1 MGMVLSPTDDERGV
15 LPPLPVHQEFSR
27 LPDRMAGPDI
37 AGCGHPPTHDENPS
51 GARMR
56 EFIDGAEAIARAAI
70 DAGCDFF
77 AGYPITP
84 ATPIL
89 LRMTQELPRVGGVA
103 IQAEDEIAAMGLCI
117 GAAMAGSHVLTA
129 TSGPGISL
137 YSENIGLAI
146 MGEVPLVIVDAQR
159 MGPATGGATTVAQGD
174 VQFLRWGTS
183 GGYPVIVLAPTS
195 VPESYA
201 FTRRAF
207 DLAERFRVPVF
218 LATDKETL
226 LGRATVESE
235 ALEPVPVRRRTLADA
250 EAPFIPYR
258 VTEGDEVP
266 PMSAVG
272 GPHVVRF
279 TTSSHDERGYLTKAP
294 DAVGALNERLAAKV
308 EAHLDE
314 ISSVDT
320 DLDHDADVL
329 IVSYGIVA
337 RAVREA
343 VKRARAAGEH
353 VSSLTVY
360 SLWPVPEREIRA
372 AMENVRRVAVAEL
385 NLGQYRRE
393 VERLAGTDREVLGIH
408 RVDGALISPEE
419 ILEGV
424 GLR

>member
-1 MGMVLSPTDDERGV
+1 
-15 LPPLPVHQEFSR
+15 
-27 LPDRMAGPDI
+27 
-37 AGCGHPPTHDENPS
+37 
-51 GARMR
+51 MR

-103 IQAEDEIAAMGLCI
+103 IQGEDEIASMGLCI
-117 GAAMAGSHVLTA
+117 GAALAGSRVLTA

-137 YSENIGLAI
+137 YSENVGLAI
-146 MGEVPLVIVDAQR
+146 MGEVPMVIVDAQR
-159 MGPATGGATTVAQGD
+159 MGPATGAATTAAQGD

-183 GGYPVIVLAPTS
+183 GGYPVIVLAPAS
-195 VPESYA
+195 VPECYRL
-201 FTRRAF
+201 TRRAF

-226 LGRATVESE
+226 LGRATVDGE
-235 ALEPVPVRRRTLADA
+235 AFERVPVRERPTAREEGD
-250 EAPFIPYR
+250 FVPYH
-258 VTEGDEVP
+258 VTTGDEVP
-266 PMSAVG
+266 PMSPYG
-272 GPHVVRF
+272 GPHIVRF

-294 DAVGALNERLAAKV
+294 AAVGALNARLAAKV
-308 EAHLDE
+308 EAHVDE
-314 ISSVDT
+314 IVDVEA
-320 DLDHDADVL
+320 DLEDGAEVL

-343 VKRARAAGEH
+343 VERARRSGRR
-353 VSSLTVY
+353 VSSLTVS
-360 SLWPVPEREIRA
+360 SLWPVPEREIRE
-372 AMENVRRVAVAEL
+372 AMRGAGRVVVAEL

-393 VERLAGTDREVLGIH
+393 VERLAGADRSVVGVH
-408 RVDGALISPEE
+408 RVDGELVGPDE
-419 ILEGV
+419 ILAGA